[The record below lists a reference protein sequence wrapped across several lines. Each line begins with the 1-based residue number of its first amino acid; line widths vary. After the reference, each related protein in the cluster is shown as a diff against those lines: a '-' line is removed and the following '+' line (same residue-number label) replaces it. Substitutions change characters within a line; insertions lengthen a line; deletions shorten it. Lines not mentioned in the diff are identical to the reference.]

1 MGAGVEIAMGLS
13 LGAKFSNLLD
23 QIEDRNSF
31 DKDVNQHQTDLKGET
46 GLAKFCS
53 QCGTAFLEVANFCSN
68 CGHKR

>member
-13 LGAKFSNLLD
+13 LGAKFSNLVD

-31 DKDVNQHQTDLKGET
+31 DKDVKQHQTDLKGET

-53 QCGTAFLEVANFCSN
+53 QCGTAFFGRSKLLF
-68 CGHKR
+68 